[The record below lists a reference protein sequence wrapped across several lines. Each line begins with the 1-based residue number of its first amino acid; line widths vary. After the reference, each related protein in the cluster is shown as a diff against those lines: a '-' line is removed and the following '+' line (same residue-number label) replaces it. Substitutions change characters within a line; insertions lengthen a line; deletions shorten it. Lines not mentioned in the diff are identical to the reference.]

1 MTVFGVRVAVRPVDG
16 VIIVDIVMLPVN
28 PSKGQISIAVL
39 LDPPTKKLRK
49 EKSGNIEKSPTSTV
63 IKNECESAPLV
74 IETFTENMPRTEE
87 LTVRVETVEP
97 PEVRVALVG
106 LSVALTVLEVIVER
120 LTVPAKPFALV
131 KVMAIEEDPLTN
143 TSSGVLLAETVKL
156 GMKSVA
162 R

>member
-1 MTVFGVRVAVRPVDG
+1 
-16 VIIVDIVMLPVN
+16 
-28 PSKGQISIAVL
+28 
-39 LDPPTKKLRK
+39 
-49 EKSGNIEKSPTSTV
+49 V

-74 IETFTENMPRTEE
+74 IETFTENMPRVEE

-131 KVMAIEEDPLTN
+131 KGMTIEEDPPTN

>member
-1 MTVFGVRVAVRPVDG
+1 M
-16 VIIVDIVMLPVN
+16 
-28 PSKGQISIAVL
+28 
-39 LDPPTKKLRK
+39 
-49 EKSGNIEKSPTSTV
+49 
-63 IKNECESAPLV
+63 IKNECDRTPLV
-74 IETFTENMPRTEE
+74 VETFTENTPRAEE
-87 LTVRVETVEP
+87 LTVRVETVDP
-97 PEVRVALVG
+97 PEVRVAPVG

-120 LTVPAKPFALV
+120 LTVPAKPLRLV